1 MPAPHPGSQAWEV
14 AAMEEIAVLTA
25 AAGTAGARH
34 CAQTAVRVPLVLPGP
49 KKKGMN
55 SISG

>member
-1 MPAPHPGSQAWEV
+1 MPALHPGSQAWEV
-14 AAMEEIAVLTA
+14 AAMEEIVVIMA

-34 CAQTAVRVPLVLPGP
+34 CAQTAVRVPSVLPGP